1 MSRDDIMLS
10 IINAAS
16 LLKDKAYELSA
27 DIDKER
33 VKNIYITLSISPG
46 DAPSMDITKTYF
58 VHQRDSV

>member
-46 DAPSMDITKTYF
+46 DTPSMDITKTYF